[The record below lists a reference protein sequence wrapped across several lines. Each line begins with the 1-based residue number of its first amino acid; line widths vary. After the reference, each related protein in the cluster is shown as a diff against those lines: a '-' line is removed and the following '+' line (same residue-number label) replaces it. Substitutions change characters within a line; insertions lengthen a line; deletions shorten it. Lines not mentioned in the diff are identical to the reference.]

1 MDGAILS
8 VQAQELKVVERCV
21 PAHMLFLMMEECQK
35 IGYELRSDVMHHL
48 NVASVTPLAGLDTL
62 SVARLARRVDDV
74 ARSLLHDLSPDDPRH
89 GLYCCAMFIL
99 KLVDEHRLDDRQNQA
114 VLVALLLMDDVRD
127 DRKDAGGQEPVW
139 RLEERQWK
147 EEAGRLL
154 FRAMMQGLYLA

>member
-1 MDGAILS
+1 
-8 VQAQELKVVERCV
+8 
-21 PAHMLFLMMEECQK
+21 
-35 IGYELRSDVMHHL
+35 
-48 NVASVTPLAGLDTL
+48 L